1 MMNKKRNLHL
11 ALLLVL
17 TLGVLVPTSLTA
29 VATDAEDIASSQKTA
44 ITRAAEIAG
53 PAVARVEVTKS
64 VTQRSPY
71 NFSDDPFFRYFFG
84 DPDREE
90 ERKVQ
95 SLGSGFVITWQG
107 YKYVLTNEHVVTEA
121 EDIRLTFSDSK
132 TYQAEVIGKDEM
144 IDVAVLEIT
153 KGENQQ
159 NLPSIEL
166 GNPENTPVGAW
177 VVAIGNPEGF
187 ENTVTAGVLSAKN
200 RTIPKPNGE
209 GSYQDLL
216 QTDAAINPGNSGG
229 PLVNTSGEVIGIN
242 TAIIRRSQQGVPLT
256 GLNFAVSINSVKQV
270 LGELVS
276 QGQVTRA
283 WLGVVFQ
290 ELSPSMAEKFEVE
303 PGVGVLISEV
313 IKGDPAEKAGL
324 EAGDV
329 ITEVNGKT
337 ITSDTQ
343 FQQEIM
349 YRSVGEE
356 ITLTFVRDGKEHT
369 ATVKLGEREE
379 TTKVDSTEKD
389 ELTDENYGI
398 TLMENSKEIKEK
410 YDLVTDQGLVVKDVD
425 EFGPARDLERGD
437 VIVQAGRNS
446 VSLKPLTDITDWQN
460 VTSSLKKGETL
471 LIRVLR
477 GNTYRWLV
485 LRQ

>member
-1 MMNKKRNLHL
+1 MNKNRSLHFV
-11 ALLLVL
+11 LLVVL
-17 TLGVLVPTSLTA
+17 TLGLLLPTSLA
-29 VATDAEDIASSQKTA
+29 ALAADANNIASSQKTA

-53 PAVARVEVTKS
+53 PAVARVEVTKT
-64 VTQRSPY
+64 VAQRSPY
-71 NFSDDPFFRYFFG
+71 NFFDDPFFRYFFG
-84 DPDREE
+84 NPDRQEE
-90 ERKVQ
+90 QRVQ
-95 SLGSGFVITWQG
+95 SLGSGFIITWQG
-107 YKYVLTNEHVVTEA
+107 KKYLLTNEHVVTGA
-121 EDIRLTFSDSK
+121 EDIRLTFSDST

-153 KGENQQ
+153 KGENPQ

-200 RTIPKPNGE
+200 RTIPKPSGE

-256 GLNFAVSINSVKQV
+256 GLNFAVSIDSVKQV

-276 QGQVTRA
+276 TGQVTRA

-290 ELSPSMAEKFEVE
+290 ELNPSMAQKFEVE

-313 IKGDPAEKAGL
+313 MEGDPADKAGL

-356 ITLTFVRDGKEHT
+356 ITLTFLRDGKEHT
-369 ATVKLGEREE
+369 ATVKLGERKE
-379 TTKVDSTEKD
+379 TTQVDSPNKD
-389 ELTDENYGI
+389 ELTDEKYGI
-398 TLMENSKEIKEK
+398 TLIQNSIETKEK
-410 YDLVTDQGLVVKDVD
+410 YDLVTNKGLVVKDVD
-425 EFGPARDLERGD
+425 KFGPARELEEGD

-446 VSLKPLTDITDWQN
+446 VSLKPLTNISDWQN
-460 VTSSLKKGETL
+460 VTSSLSKRETL

-485 LRQ
+485 LQP